1 MTILVLDGPPVVS
14 IYVAIYDGWLTGI
27 SRFKPNKSQSYIT
40 PWIKFMGHNIVLLL
54 PLRWMQWVINGR
66 IKRMTHNYYE
76 TKLCIRLKLE
86 PADFRGLSVSRD
98 NFTAYI

>member
-1 MTILVLDGPPVVS
+1 
-14 IYVAIYDGWLTGI
+14 
-27 SRFKPNKSQSYIT
+27 
-40 PWIKFMGHNIVLLL
+40 MGHNIVLLL